1 MRKFPI
7 LNVRIIILVTFELVS
22 VALAFGNSKNRFVS
36 PPASDSSDNP
46 LWYLGEQQT
55 VSWIT
60 ELRDYEIAIWQQY
73 PEENVANYSG
83 VVFCKLPF
91 DQTCLTLIYG

>member
-1 MRKFPI
+1 MYFLI
-7 LNVRIIILVTFELVS
+7 VS
-22 VALAFGNSKNRFVS
+22 L
-36 PPASDSSDNP
+36 PASDSSDNP

-55 VSWIT
+55 VSGIT

-73 PEENVANYSG
+73 PEENVSNYSG

-91 DQTCLTLIYG
+91 GQMCLDITDG